1 MVGGVEES
9 YLVISSSSFR
19 YICKCQILHQKKT
32 SLSNT
37 MQSEY
42 TDQYKSMGTDSDL
55 HDNRVSLQER
65 TFSL

>member
-1 MVGGVEES
+1 
-9 YLVISSSSFR
+9 
-19 YICKCQILHQKKT
+19 
-32 SLSNT
+32 